1 MTDHD
6 KPATDWGKITWALIV
21 PDETDLPVTV
31 QVGEDGE
38 VVVEADPGP
47 GGQLIRLDEEVPG

>member
-1 MTDHD
+1 MTDD
-6 KPATDWGKITWALIV
+6 ALKPPTDWGTIMWALIV
-21 PDETDLPVTV
+21 PDEADLPVTV

-38 VVVEADPGP
+38 VVEADPGP

>member
-1 MTDHD
+1 MTDND
-6 KPATDWGKITWALIV
+6 KPPTDWGKITWALIV

-31 QVGEDGE
+31 QVGDDGE
-38 VVVEADPGP
+38 VVVEADLAQ

>member
-1 MTDHD
+1 MTDD
-6 KPATDWGKITWALIV
+6 RPLTDWGTITWATIV

-38 VVVEADPGP
+38 VVVEADPAQ